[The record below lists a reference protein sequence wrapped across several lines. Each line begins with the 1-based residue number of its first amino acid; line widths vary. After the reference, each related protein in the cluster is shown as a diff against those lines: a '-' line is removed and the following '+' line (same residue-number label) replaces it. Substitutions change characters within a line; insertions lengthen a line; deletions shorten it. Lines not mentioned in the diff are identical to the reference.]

1 MSQLGEQP
9 EAAKASHD
17 DQASQVLS
25 QAMELVRKAGQ
36 DIRQRE
42 AEYQERLEAVRKA
55 RGTPEWLFR
64 LVPPAVDRAAEAATA
79 ALFGAPDYL
88 QLLPGGPTPLPTPEA
103 ERAADIVGQI
113 AGTLGQFIVAEG
125 LAGAA
130 ISALGRVPQA
140 VRVAEAFP
148 CVLRAA
154 GRGAATGA
162 ALTGIEELTSPEQTD
177 VQALLQTIAF
187 LGGAG
192 AGGTLARQWI
202 AAVRPGLP
210 RLVEAPLTG
219 AAAGLGGVL

>member
-1 MSQLGEQP
+1 
-9 EAAKASHD
+9 
-17 DQASQVLS
+17 
-25 QAMELVRKAGQ
+25 
-36 DIRQRE
+36 
-42 AEYQERLEAVRKA
+42 
-55 RGTPEWLFR
+55 
-64 LVPPAVDRAAEAATA
+64 EAATA

-148 CVLRAA
+148 TVLRAD
-154 GRGAATGA
+154 GRGPGTGA
-162 ALTGIEELTSPEQTD
+162 ALARIEDRTSPEQGD
-177 VQALLQTIAF
+177 GQTLRQNSAF
-187 LGGAG
+187 VGGAG

-219 AAAGLGGVL
+219 AAAGLGGVLAGAPFT